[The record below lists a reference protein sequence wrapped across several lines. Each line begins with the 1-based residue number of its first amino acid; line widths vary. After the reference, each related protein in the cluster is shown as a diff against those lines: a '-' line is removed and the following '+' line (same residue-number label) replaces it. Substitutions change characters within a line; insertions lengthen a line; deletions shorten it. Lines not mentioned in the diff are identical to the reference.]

1 MTLEPQP
8 QPSIDVRREISRRV
22 VALLKE
28 YIGRGPT
35 TARTILSGDL
45 VVVVLTDTLTKGE
58 KVLAKEEELELVREM
73 RRTFLRT
80 MGDELEA
87 IVEEETGREART
99 LLGDHAVV
107 PDYAFVGWLL
117 EPEPGE
123 SNDGG
128 GGGANGNGSAT
139 DRDQQRQI
147 SRGMVG
153 LYKEFI
159 GRGPTDART
168 YIEGNVVASLLGDTL
183 TKAERTL
190 ADDER
195 PKSVREMRRQFQ
207 GALKQRACEIVTDA
221 TGREIDAFL
230 SDHSIDPDYAIEVF
244 VLADA
249 GEAGD
254 EDPAGP

>member
-8 QPSIDVRREISRRV
+8 QPSTDVRREISRRV

-35 TARTILSGDL
+35 MARTILSGDL

-123 SNDGG
+123 SNEGDGG
-128 GGGANGNGSAT
+128 GTNGNGSAT

>member
-1 MTLEPQP
+1 MTLEPQA
-8 QPSIDVRREISRRV
+8 STDVRREISRRV

-80 MGDELEA
+80 MTDELEA

-117 EPEPGE
+117 EPEPGAG
-123 SNDGG
+123 NGDGDGG
-128 GGGANGNGSAT
+128 GPNGNGSAT

-183 TKAERTL
+183 TKAERSL

-207 GALKQRACEIVTDA
+207 GALKQRACDIVTEA

-230 SDHSIDPDYAIEVF
+230 SDHSIEPDYAIEVF

-254 EDPAGP
+254 EDPSGP

>member
-1 MTLEPQP
+1 M
-8 QPSIDVRREISRRV
+8 
-22 VALLKE
+22 
-28 YIGRGPT
+28 
-35 TARTILSGDL
+35 ARTILSGDL

-117 EPEPGE
+117 EPEPG
-123 SNDGG
+123 DG
-128 GGGANGNGSAT
+128 NGNGNGNGNGDAGGPNGGGNAT

-183 TKAERTL
+183 TKAERSL

-207 GALKQRACEIVTDA
+207 GALKQRACEIVTEA

-230 SDHSIDPDYAIEVF
+230 SDHSIEPDYAIEVF

-254 EDPAGP
+254 EDPSGP